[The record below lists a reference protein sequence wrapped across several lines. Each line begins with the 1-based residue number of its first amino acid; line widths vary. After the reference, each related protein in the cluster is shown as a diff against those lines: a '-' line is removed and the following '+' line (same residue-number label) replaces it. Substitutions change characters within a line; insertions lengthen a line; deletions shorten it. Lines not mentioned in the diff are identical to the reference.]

1 MIDNSEF
8 LLAIEQL
15 AKEKGMNADEL
26 YATIQQALKKALKKK
41 YNLTNDDSIVIEI
54 SKETGGIRAFNQR
67 VIVDEVLNLNTQVSL
82 EEAREI
88 DSTLEIGDVVREELD
103 VSSFKRVAAQAAK
116 NHIRQ
121 QLRESEK
128 NMIYNEFKE
137 KKDEI
142 ITVRVERIEKKNV
155 IVDLGDY
162 EGVLPVTEQIEGEE
176 YLLNQQILVYISDVK
191 LSNKAPQIV
200 LSRTHPG
207 LVKKLFE
214 KEIPEI
220 KEGIVEV
227 KGVIREAGSRTKIAV
242 DSNEEDV
249 DPIGACVGE
258 KGIRVQNIVNELRG
272 EKIDIIRWS
281 IDPCK
286 FISASLSPSKVVS
299 VEVDESTKSAKVV
312 VPGYQLSLAIGKDG
326 QNARLAARLTGWKI
340 DIKPDDTI
348 KQDDDIDFSLE
359 DENN

>member
-1 MIDNSEF
+1 MIDSSEF
-8 LLAIEQL
+8 LIAIEQL

-26 YATIQQALKKALKKK
+26 YATIEQALKKALKKK

-54 SKETGGIRAFNQR
+54 SKKTGAIRAFNQKA
-67 VIVDEVLNLNTQVSL
+67 IVDEVLNLHTQISL
-82 EEAREI
+82 DEARGI
-88 DSTLEIGDVVREELD
+88 DPTLEIGDVVREELD
-103 VSSFKRVAAQAAK
+103 VSTFKRVAAQAAK

-162 EGVLPVTEQIEGEE
+162 EGILPVSEQIEGEE

-242 DSNEEDV
+242 DSNEPDV

-281 IDPCK
+281 TNPCE
-286 FISASLSPSKVVS
+286 FISASLSPSKVIS
-299 VEVDESTKSAKVV
+299 VEVDESTKSAEAI

-340 DIKPDDTI
+340 DIKPDDSI
-348 KQDDDIDFSLE
+348 KQEDDIDSSIG